1 MRFLLLFF
9 TVAATLCTPAA
20 SASFT
25 LCNRA
30 AREANVALGR
40 FNGTDW
46 MSEGW
51 WKIAAGNCAEL
62 VSGPLD
68 ARYYYVY
75 GNDENSGTWQGGTT
89 FCTSASHKFSIVG
102 RQSCATRGYDHR
114 GFFRIDTGKAPNW
127 TQSLS
132 D

>member
-9 TVAATLCTPAA
+9 SVVAASCPSAA
-20 SASFT
+20 IAKFM

-40 FNGTDW
+40 FDGKDW

-51 WKIAAGNCAEL
+51 WAIAAGNCAEL

-75 GNDENSGTWQGGTT
+75 GSDRYSGTWQGGTT
-89 FCTSASHKFSIVG
+89 FCTSASHRFSIVG
-102 RQSCATRGYDHR
+102 RQSCASRGYDLQ
-114 GFFRIDTGKAPNW
+114 GFFR
-127 TQSLS
+127 
-132 D
+132 